1 MPFSSLQLVKK
12 FYACEVM
19 KLRVAI
25 IGCGKA
31 AERHLKIY
39 QALRDEVEVVAVSD
53 LDLEKAKLFADTLS
67 AKAYTDFQEM
77 LKKEP
82 IDVVDLSVP
91 SGLHRKVGEI
101 VLRKFR
107 KNLLV
112 EKPLALTLKDAET
125 LVNLAERFQLKL
137 VTIFQNR
144 ANLPIIK
151 IKELLEKGY
160 FGKIVLLSVKFYWS
174 RRQNY
179 YDSAAWRGTWA
190 YDGGALAQQ
199 GCHFAD
205 MMTYLFGEVE
215 SCFAKMGTYLVNIE
229 AEDLLVGTIKF
240 KNGALGTIEATT
252 CARPKDIKAEVVLL
266 GEKGSAIIG
275 GFAMNK
281 LDYLAIEGIE
291 DSQPL
296 IEGFT
301 ENPPNPLGY
310 SHFAYIKAALEYF
323 KDGKRASFLAVGEE
337 ALPSLELIVGLYESA
352 ERGKE
357 VHFPFKP
364 RFCKLGK
371 GV

>member
-1 MPFSSLQLVKK
+1 
-12 FYACEVM
+12 M
-19 KLRVAI
+19 KLKVAI
-25 IGCGKA
+25 VGCGKA

-39 QALRDEVEVVAVSD
+39 QALNDEVEVVAVSD
-53 LDLEKAKLFADTLS
+53 LDLQKAKAFAEALS
-67 AKAYTDFQEM
+67 ARSYRDFKEM
-77 LKKEP
+77 LQKEP

-91 SGLHRKVGEI
+91 SGLHKKVGEI
-101 VLRKFR
+101 VLKKFR
-107 KNLLV
+107 KDLLV

-125 LVNLAERFQLKL
+125 LVNLAEKFQLKL

-151 IKELLEKGY
+151 VKELLERGL

-174 RRQNY
+174 RRQTY
-179 YDSAAWRGTWA
+179 YDSASWRGTWA

-205 MMTYLFGEVE
+205 MMTYLLGEVE
-215 SCFAKMGTYLVNIE
+215 SSFAKMGTYLMNIE
-229 AEDLLVGTIKF
+229 AEDLLVGIIKF

-266 GEKGSAIIG
+266 GERGSAIIG

-281 LDYLAIEGIE
+281 LDHLAIEGVQ
-291 DSQPL
+291 DPKPL
-296 IEGFT
+296 IEGFI
-301 ENPPNPLGY
+301 ENPPHPLGY
-310 SHFAYIKAALEYF
+310 SHFAYLKAAFEYF
-323 KDGKRASFLAVGEE
+323 KNGNRAPFLAIGQE
-337 ALPSLELIVGLYESA
+337 ALPSLELIIGLYESA

-357 VHFPFKP
+357 IHFPFKP
-364 RFCKLGK
+364 RLCKLGK

>member
-1 MPFSSLQLVKK
+1 
-12 FYACEVM
+12 M

-39 QALRDEVEVVAVSD
+39 QILKDEVKVVAVAD
-53 LDLEKAKLFADTLS
+53 LDSKKARAFAEALS
-67 AKAYTDFQEM
+67 ARPYTDFQEM
-77 LKKEP
+77 LKREP
-82 IDVVDLSVP
+82 VDVVDLSVP
-91 SGLHRKVGEI
+91 SGLHRKVGEV
-101 VLRKFR
+101 VLKRYR

-112 EKPLALTLKDAET
+112 EKPLALTLKDGET
-125 LVNLAERFQLKL
+125 LVDLAEKFQLKL

-144 ANLPIIK
+144 ANLPVIK
-151 IKELLEKGY
+151 VKELLERGL

-179 YDSAAWRGTWA
+179 YDSASWRGTWA

-205 MMTYLFGEVE
+205 MMTYLLGEVE

-229 AEDLLVGTIKF
+229 AEDLLVGTVKF

-266 GEKGSAIIG
+266 GERGSAIIG
-275 GFAMNK
+275 GFAMNR

-291 DSQPL
+291 NAEKL
-296 IEGFT
+296 IEGYK
-301 ENPPNPLGY
+301 ENPQNPVGY
-310 SHFAYIKAALEYF
+310 SHFAYFRAALEYF
-323 KDGKRASFLAVGEE
+323 KNGNRASFLAVGEE
-337 ALPSLELIVGLYESA
+337 ALPSLQLITGLYESA

-357 VHFPFKP
+357 VTFPFKA
-364 RFCKLGK
+364 RYCKLGK

>member
-1 MPFSSLQLVKK
+1 
-12 FYACEVM
+12 M
-19 KLRVAI
+19 KLKVAL

-39 QALRDEVEVVAVSD
+39 QALKDEVEVTAVSD
-53 LDLEKAKLFADTLS
+53 VDPERARFFAEELS
-67 AKAYTDFQEM
+67 AKPYTDFQEM

-82 IDVVDLSVP
+82 VEVVDLAVP
-91 SGLHRKVGEI
+91 SGLHRKIGEV
-101 VLRKFR
+101 VLKRYR

-112 EKPLALTLKDAET
+112 EKPLALTIKDAEA

-144 ANLPIIK
+144 ANLPVIK
-151 IKELLEKGY
+151 IKELLERGL

-179 YDSAAWRGTWA
+179 YDSASWRGTWA
-190 YDGGALAQQ
+190 LDGGALAQQ

-205 MMTYLFGEVE
+205 MMTYLLGEVE

-229 AEDLLVGTIKF
+229 AEDLLVGTVKF
-240 KNGALGTIEATT
+240 KNGALGTLEATT
-252 CARPKDIKAEVVLL
+252 CARPKDIKAEIVLL

-275 GFAMNK
+275 GFAMNR
-281 LDYLAIEGIE
+281 LDYLAIEGVE
-291 DSQPL
+291 NPEAL
-296 IEGFT
+296 IEGYK
-301 ENPPNPLGY
+301 ENPQHPLGY
-310 SHFAYIKAALEYF
+310 SHFTYLKAAFEYF
-323 KDGKRASFLAVGEE
+323 KDGKRAPFLSVGGE

-357 VHFPFKP
+357 ITFPFKP
-364 RFCKLGK
+364 KYCKLGK